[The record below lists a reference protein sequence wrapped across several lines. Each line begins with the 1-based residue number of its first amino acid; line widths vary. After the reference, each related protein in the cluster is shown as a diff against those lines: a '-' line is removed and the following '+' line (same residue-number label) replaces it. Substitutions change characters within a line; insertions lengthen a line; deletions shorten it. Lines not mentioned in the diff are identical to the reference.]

1 MMKKLL
7 RIIVLS
13 LLWCNSAIALP
24 KCIGEDTIKWTMC
37 EGAFTYL
44 DGSIYVGEWKDGS
57 RHGNGT
63 LTYEDGREYIGG
75 WRIGLHHGQG
85 TFTYLDGSIYIGGW
99 MQSERHGQGTLIEN
113 NGKKYTGQFRN
124 DKFIE

>member
-1 MMKKLL
+1 MKKLL

-37 EGAFTYL
+37 EGTFTYL

-57 RHGNGT
+57 RHGYGT
-63 LTYEDGREYIGG
+63 LTYEDVREYFGK
-75 WRIGLHHGQG
+75 WKEGL
-85 TFTYLDGSIYIGGW
+85 
-99 MQSERHGQGTLIEN
+99 RHGYGTLTYEDKSFYFGRWEKGFRV
-113 NGKKYTGQFRN
+113 GKCTLPC
-124 DKFIE
+124 E